1 MTVIAVKANGN
12 GRPKPVNRLNDLS
25 AKEWIPETV
34 SVWIQRGLG
43 QGHAHA
49 QIERQHPAPFSFQD
63 VARLVRFFTKS
74 GELVLDPFV
83 GVGSTLKAAAVEG
96 RKGIG
101 VELNKK
107 YVQLARQR
115 LKVELNGEP
124 STCHDQK
131 VIQGDARRVIPTLPA
146 GSVKLVVTSPPY
158 WNILHK
164 RDHKAKQERVA
175 HGLDTQYSDDPKDL
189 GNIET
194 YPEFLKAMADTLAL
208 TRPALADG
216 GHLCVIVGDFRH
228 GSKYFMLH
236 ADLAREMESRG
247 FTLKGIKVLYQRHKR
262 VFPYGFPY
270 SYVPN
275 LHHQY
280 IVILRK
286 MIQTDSIYAGD
297 ALEFI
302 GGLPDASADLI
313 IADPPYSLEK
323 DKEFGEGAFFNS
335 REEWLV
341 WCKRWL
347 TEANRILKPTG
358 NLFVYCIHHNACFL
372 QCYMYELGLEYR
384 RQIIWH
390 YENGFSKHSNAPAC
404 HYEPILWFAKQQ
416 DFDVSRHS
424 GALQKSGAF
433 AARYHQERQG
443 VETASGRKASG

>member
-1 MTVIAVKANGN
+1 MCAMRQCTSKREPHHPFESLLEGPHREMTVIAAKEKRN

-101 VELNKK
+101 IELNKK

-115 LKVELNGEP
+115 LKLELNGEP
-124 STCHDQK
+124 STCRDQK
-131 VIQGDARRVIPTLPA
+131 VIQGDARRVVPTLTA

-158 WNILHK
+158 WSILHK

-175 HGLDTQYSDDPKDL
+175 HGLDTKYSDDPKDL

-208 TRPALADG
+208 TRTALVDG

-280 IVILRK
+280 IVIL
-286 MIQTDSIYAGD
+286 
-297 ALEFI
+297 
-302 GGLPDASADLI
+302 
-313 IADPPYSLEK
+313 
-323 DKEFGEGAFFNS
+323 
-335 REEWLV
+335 
-341 WCKRWL
+341 
-347 TEANRILKPTG
+347 
-358 NLFVYCIHHNACFL
+358 
-372 QCYMYELGLEYR
+372 
-384 RQIIWH
+384 
-390 YENGFSKHSNAPAC
+390 
-404 HYEPILWFAKQQ
+404 AK
-416 DFDVSRHS
+416 
-424 GALQKSGAF
+424 
-433 AARYHQERQG
+433 
-443 VETASGRKASG
+443 